1 MQKKKI
7 LLGAGAIAL
16 SVGMLSGCSARS
28 TAPATSGSTAPSG
41 SAAAAPIPA
50 GSTIGV
56 ALPAKTSQNWVL
68 AGADF
73 TKSITAAGFKPDVQ
87 YANATS
93 PVPDQQQEVTTMI
106 TKGDKVIVI
115 GAADGSQLGSQ
126 VAAAKKAG
134 IIVIAWDRLITNT
147 PNVDYYVAFNNY
159 HVGELQGQALLDG
172 LAKLKGAKPWN
183 VELFAGSPDDSNA
196 GIFFK
201 GAMSVLQ
208 PKIDDGTLKVVSGQT
223 KFNQVDTQGWLPQNA
238 QTRMTNLLTAHYSK
252 TKIDGVLSPN
262 DTLGR
267 AILTATKAAGKP
279 NPVVT
284 GQDSETAS
292 IPLIMNGTQYSTI
305 FKNTNDEAEAAVTLI
320 KELASGAKPS
330 NVVVDAKQNNNGVK
344 VVPAVELSPV
354 LVTKENAVEAY
365 APDPTLEALA
375 KKG

>member
-1 MQKKKI
+1 MQKKKV
-7 LLGAGAIAL
+7 LLAVGSIAL
-16 SVGMLSGCSARS
+16 TVTALSGCSARS
-28 TAPATSGSTAPSG
+28 ATPAASGGSAASG
-41 SAAAAPIPA
+41 SAPAAAIPA

-93 PVPDQQQEVTTMI
+93 PVPDQQSEVSNMV

-126 VAAAKKAG
+126 VAAAKAAG

-147 PNVDYYVAFNNY
+147 KNVDYYVAFNNY

-172 LAKLKGAKPWN
+172 LAKLKGKSPWN

-208 PKIDDGTLKVVSGQT
+208 PKIDDGTLKVASGQT
-223 KFNQVDTQGWLPQNA
+223 KFNQVDTQGWLPANA

-252 TKIDGVLSPN
+252 TDIDGVLSPN

-267 AILTATKAAGKP
+267 AILTATKAAGKA

-305 FKNTNDEAEAAVTLI
+305 FKNTTDEANAATDLI

-330 NVVVDAKQNNNGVK
+330 KVVVDPKQNNNGVK